1 MFVIFMSETL
11 IQTKSEN
18 EEKIKII
25 IQLKKDRNRKKI
37 KWDPKVIDNEHLG
50 RKKSKCCCS
59 WNPSQCKKHSNEDVK
74 DLNIPGNSGKQFKNN
89 H

>member
-1 MFVIFMSETL
+1 MSETL
-11 IQTKSEN
+11 IQIKSKT
-18 EEKIKII
+18 EEQINVIIK
-25 IQLKKDRNRKKI
+25 LKSRNRKKI

-74 DLNIPGNSGKQFKNN
+74 DLNIPGNF
-89 H
+89 